1 MDQKQEKTFQTDIRK
16 GPKETQTATI
26 VQDRQTDRKTAYDYI
41 LSRINIYAV
50 NALDGKFLKEN

>member
-50 NALDGKFLKEN
+50 NA